1 MESGFK
7 YISYMY
13 DTKAEGQG
21 EEEEGGGVE
30 VGRGKW
36 RRRKQ
41 RKTGNNDTPFHLIL
55 IAPPSRKNSF

>member
-21 EEEEGGGVE
+21 GEGEGGGVE
-30 VGRGKW
+30 VGRGKMA
-36 RRRKQ
+36 KE
-41 RKTGNNDTPFHLIL
+41 KT
-55 IAPPSRKNSF
+55 K